1 MTIECWFFKGWIL
14 DKSKIVKKF
23 HLNILLTFFY
33 EKLKIGSW
41 YVNNQQQQIR
51 QFFLSDI
58 FKNMFGLSTVF
69 VFDGLHN

>member
-58 FKNMFGLSTVF
+58 FKNMFGLSAVF
-69 VFDGLHN
+69 VFDDLHN